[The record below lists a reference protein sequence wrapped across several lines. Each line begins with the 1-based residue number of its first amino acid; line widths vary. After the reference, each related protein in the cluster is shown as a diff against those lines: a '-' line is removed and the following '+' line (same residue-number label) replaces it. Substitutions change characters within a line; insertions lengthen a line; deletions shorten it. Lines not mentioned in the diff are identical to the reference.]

1 MVSSDN
7 AEKKEKILVSLWPGL
22 GDIMFATPALRAL
35 RHKFPEADITALSLW
50 GKAGRPLLANNPY
63 VDRLIFADPGDF
75 FPPSACYAFWKKL
88 KSERFDLGIQLSFPI
103 HWLFYLLRIK
113 KRVSFGNGPFWWLI
127 PCLDRRDRDTH
138 VAEHFAKAI
147 DRIDGVRY
155 RDDKGYDLRLSED
168 DLGLA
173 ERTLSELEHSS
184 GPIVVAHSGARCNK
198 NKRWG
203 VEKLVAL
210 MNKLHRQFSVRFIL
224 VGGKDD
230 SHMSQSIAKQT
241 EARTLDLAAKLSLTE
256 TAAVVSRCDL
266 YIGNDAGPTH
276 IAAATGT
283 PIVAI
288 FGSSNPSAFRPLT
301 DKAIVITPE
310 MECAPCFHPV
320 GHMWLLWGLRLRYY
334 NQCRAMDSI
343 SVDDVFRACESF
355 LEK

>member
-1 MVSSDN
+1 MVSPDN

-35 RHKFPEADITALSLW
+35 RHKFPEANITAMSLW
-50 GKAGRPLLANNPY
+50 GKAGRPLLAHNPY
-63 VDRLIFADPGDF
+63 VDRLIFMNPREF
-75 FPPSACYAFWKKL
+75 LSPIRCYAFWKKL
-88 KSERFDLGIQLSFPI
+88 RSEKYDLAVQLSFPI
-103 HWLFYLLRIK
+103 HWLFYLLGIR
-113 KRVSFGNGPFWWLI
+113 KRVGFGLGPFWWLL
-127 PCLDRRDRDTH
+127 PSREEKDRNTH
-138 VAEHFAKAI
+138 ATDHFIRAI
-147 DRIDGVRY
+147 DRIDGVPY
-155 RDDKGYDLRLSED
+155 RDGKGYDLKLTRDE
-168 DLGLA
+168 LGTAQRILA
-173 ERTLSELEHSS
+173 EWEHTDS
-184 GPIVVAHSGARCNK
+184 PIAVVHPGARCNK

-224 VGGKDD
+224 VGGEDD

-241 EARTLDLAAKLSLTE
+241 EARTLDLAARLSLTE
-256 TAAVVSRCDL
+256 TAAVVSKCDL
-266 YIGNDAGPTH
+266 YIGNDTGPTH
-276 IAAATGT
+276 IVGATGT

-355 LEK
+355 LAK